1 MRAGSDWP
9 DRLGDPMKL
18 TRLKARRYR
27 SVRNDT
33 IDIGSLNLLIGANA
47 AGKSNVLDALRF
59 LHEGAVAGDFGA
71 PMHAR
76 GGIVHLAWKGEQASH
91 TGLTATVLDE
101 ETTYEW
107 SVSLVRDGY
116 EFSVDERLTS
126 QGASKG
132 PPASL
137 LESSAGSGW
146 WWSDQRR
153 KKVPLKQDA
162 TACALA
168 AAAADASFEA
178 REVAEFIRRWGFF
191 DPSPFLL
198 RRDWGGLDSERFDP
212 HGRNLARTLHK
223 LRRSSP
229 ETFKNVVAATRS
241 VLGLPSDIEP
251 RESDNGY
258 YFVQWEQGLG
268 YPVHQMGVSSGTL
281 RMLALM
287 TALLTEPRS
296 NLIGI
301 EEPENYVHP
310 SALRDFAQH
319 LLQAKDRVQF
329 VVTTHSPLL
338 LDFLD
343 DPAAVRV
350 VQRGPDNATA
360 VLAREDP
367 DGIRRALDES
377 GFGLGEYY
385 ETRGF
390 GAQ

>member
-1 MRAGSDWP
+1 
-9 DRLGDPMKL
+9 MKL
-18 TRLKARRYR
+18 TRLTARRYR

-33 IDIGSLNLLIGANA
+33 IDVGPLNLLIGANA

-59 LHEGAVAGDFGA
+59 LHEGAVERDFRK

-76 GGIVHLAWKGEQASH
+76 GGIVHLAWKGEQASR
-91 TGLTATVLDE
+91 TDLTATVVDGD
-101 ETTYEW
+101 TTYEW

-116 EFSVDERLTS
+116 EFSVDEHLYRIPP
-126 QGASKG
+126 GA
-132 PPASL
+132 PRNEILQARR
-137 LESSAGSGW
+137 GSGW
-146 WWSDQRR
+146 WWSGEER
-153 KKVPLKQDA
+153 KEVPLRQEP

-212 HGRNLARTLHK
+212 HGRNLARTLHA
-223 LRRSSP
+223 LHRSSP
-229 ETFKNVVAATRS
+229 DTFDEVVEATRS
-241 VLGLPSDIEP
+241 VLGLPSEIEP
-251 RESDNGY
+251 RESDNGF
-258 YFVQWEQGLG
+258 YFVQREPGLD

-287 TALLTEPRS
+287 TALLTESES

-310 SALRDFAQH
+310 TALRDFAEH
-319 LLQAKDRVQF
+319 LLKAKDRVQF

-343 DPAAVRV
+343 NPAAVRV
-350 VQRGPDNATA
+350 VQRGPDNATT
-360 VLAREDP
+360 VLAKEDP
-367 DGIRRALDES
+367 EGIRKALDES

-390 GAQ
+390 GAP

>member
-1 MRAGSDWP
+1 
-9 DRLGDPMKL
+9 MKL
-18 TRLKARRYR
+18 TRLTARRYR

-59 LHEGAVAGDFGA
+59 LHEGVVAGDFGA

-76 GGIVHLAWKGEQASH
+76 GGIVHLAWKGEQA
-91 TGLTATVLDE
+91 TETELAVIVVDG

-116 EFSVDERLTS
+116 EFQVEEHLYRVSP
-126 QGASKG
+126 GAPRNEILHARRG
-132 PPASL
+132 R
-137 LESSAGSGW
+137 GW
-146 WWSDQRR
+146 WWSGEERR
-153 KKVPLKQDA
+153 EVPLQQEP

-212 HGRNLARTLHK
+212 HGRNLGRTLHK

-229 ETFKNVVAATRS
+229 ETFDNVVAATRS

-251 RESDNGY
+251 RESDNGF
-258 YFVQWEQGLG
+258 YFVQREPGLD

-281 RMLALM
+281 RILALT

-310 SALRDFAQH
+310 TALRDFAQH

-343 DPAAVRV
+343 DPAAIRV
-350 VQRGPDNATA
+350 VQRGPDNATT

>member
-1 MRAGSDWP
+1 
-9 DRLGDPMKL
+9 MKL

-33 IDIGSLNLLIGANA
+33 IDVGPLNLLIGANA

-91 TGLTATVLDE
+91 TGLTATVVDE

-168 AAAADASFEA
+168 AAAADASFKA

-191 DPSPFLL
+191 DPSPLLL

-212 HGRNLARTLHK
+212 HGRDLARTLHK

-229 ETFKNVVAATRS
+229 EIFKNVVAATRS

-251 RESDNGY
+251 RESDNGF

-268 YPVHQMGVSSGTL
+268 YPVHQMGLSSGTPAHPCAHDRAADRAPIEPHRHRGAGEL
-281 RMLALM
+281 RPPHGPQGSRPTPAPG
-287 TALLTEPRS
+287 EGPR
-296 NLIGI
+296 
-301 EEPENYVHP
+301 
-310 SALRDFAQH
+310 
-319 LLQAKDRVQF
+319 
-329 VVTTHSPLL
+329 
-338 LDFLD
+338 
-343 DPAAVRV
+343 AVR
-350 VQRGPDNATA
+350 RHDA
-360 VLAREDP
+360 LAAAP
-367 DGIRRALDES
+367 
-377 GFGLGEYY
+377 GLPG
-385 ETRGF
+385 
-390 GAQ
+390 

>member
-1 MRAGSDWP
+1 
-9 DRLGDPMKL
+9 MKL
-18 TRLKARRYR
+18 AQLTARRYR
-27 SVRNDT
+27 SVRNHT
-33 IDIGSLNLLIGANA
+33 IDVGPLNLLIGANA

-59 LHEGAVAGDFGA
+59 LHEGAVAGHFREA
-71 PMHAR
+71 MRAR
-76 GGIVHLAWKGEQASH
+76 GRIVHLAWKGEQASR
-91 TGLTATVLDE
+91 TDLTATVVDGD
-101 ETTYEW
+101 TTYEW

-116 EFSVDERLTS
+116 DFSVDEHLYRIPP
-126 QGASKG
+126 GA
-132 PPASL
+132 PRNEILHASR
-137 LESSAGSGW
+137 GSGW
-146 WWSDQRR
+146 WWSGEERR
-153 KKVPLKQDA
+153 EVPLRQEP

-198 RRDWGGLDSERFDP
+198 RRDWGGLESERLDS
-212 HGRNLARTLHK
+212 HGRNLARTLHAIH
-223 LRRSSP
+223 RSSP
-229 ETFKNVVAATRS
+229 ETFDNVVEATRS
-241 VLGLPSDIEP
+241 VLGLPSEIEP
-251 RESDNGY
+251 RESDNGF
-258 YFVQWEQGLG
+258 YFVQREPGLD

-287 TALLTEPRS
+287 TALMTESES

-310 SALRDFAQH
+310 TALRDFAEH

-350 VQRGPDNATA
+350 VQRGPDNATT

-367 DGIRRALDES
+367 EGIRKALDES